1 MKVIEHYKFEF
12 DNRENTIIQLELKV
26 KEAEE
31 RELLIKAEL
40 EDLKELVKQQ
50 QEEYLVTLDQ
60 EIKKICMIED
70 EDSGQFRRL
79 SSKGEQNNSPSE
91 QDIEEGNSLSPK
103 EMGETVY
110 EEDQTF

>member
-1 MKVIEHYKFEF
+1 
-12 DNRENTIIQLELKV
+12 LKV

-70 EDSGQFRRL
+70 EDSG
-79 SSKGEQNNSPSE
+79 
-91 QDIEEGNSLSPK
+91 
-103 EMGETVY
+103 
-110 EEDQTF
+110 